1 MVHVDGGSG
10 VHIGGNNKVEC
21 NNVTFFATTGKLSWN
36 GNPTIR
42 LFAPK
47 GGDYKGLLIY
57 MPYGNEEDF
66 SISGNATSELTG
78 SIIAV
83 SSNIK
88 IAGNTGTTGLHS
100 QIIGYT
106 VTIEGNSNLVIN
118 YVPEEQYWEVDPTAV
133 TLTK

>member
-1 MVHVDGGSG
+1 VKFGGS
-10 VHIGGNNKVEC
+10 NKIEC
-21 NNVTFFATTGKLSWN
+21 NNVTFYAETGKVSWE
-36 GNPTIR
+36 GNTTVR
-42 LFAPK
+42 LFAPE

-57 MPYGNEEDF
+57 MPYGNDEELM
-66 SISGNATSELTG
+66 ISGNANSELTG

-83 SSNIK
+83 SSDIK
-88 IAGNTGTTGLHS
+88 IEGNTGTTGLHS

-118 YVPEEQYWEVDPTAV
+118 YVPEEQYWQVDPTAV